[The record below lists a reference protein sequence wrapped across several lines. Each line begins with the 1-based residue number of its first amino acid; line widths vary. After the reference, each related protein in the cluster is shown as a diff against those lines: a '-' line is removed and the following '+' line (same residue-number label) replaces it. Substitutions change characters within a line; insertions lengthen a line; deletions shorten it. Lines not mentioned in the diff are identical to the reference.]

1 MSARLTIPLSRIFSL
16 GRNYSPYIDN
26 NTSKKQNSDIRRYY
40 CSTTDGGGKK
50 FKGNQFCSE
59 CGGELFPVSTIN
71 SSNKFYHCKS
81 CNSVFASTVK
91 QLNQLIE
98 HQEQPRKLPNPREI
112 TQFLDKYV
120 IGQDIAKK
128 VLSTGVYQH
137 YLRVEHNQAQN
148 KTTQLEGNS
157 PNSSSIINIYSN
169 KDAYFDNN
177 NNSMYN
183 RPVIKGSTK
192 DDDDNNIQLDK
203 SNIILLGPSGVGKTH
218 ISKTLAKI
226 LNVPMALC
234 DCTSL
239 TQAGYVGEDVE
250 SVLTKLLINANG
262 NIEKAQQGIVFL
274 DEIDKIASTSDSA
287 NHTFRDVGGEGV
299 QHALLKLC
307 EGTIANVKNG
317 KKTAGGQQDT
327 VQIDTKDILFIGSGA
342 FVGIEKVVAKRFD
355 ERFIGFGGP
364 KQKNENILDKDLSM
378 KEQNERRDKLILKT
392 DQDDLIKYGIIPE
405 LVGRFP
411 IIVPFHSFDKNT
423 LVRILKEPKNSL
435 IQQKQLMFAMY
446 GSNLT
451 FSDEA
456 LEEIAEMALNRKT
469 GARALRSI
477 IERVLREADFVV
489 PESDIVE
496 VHVNKDCVKG
506 KGTYQFT
513 KKNVSPMPVTN
524 NNVKEPK
531 TSHYFSQ
538 KDIEKY
544 KECYNLYIKNEVIK
558 SDSQLRFL
566 MRSLGFS
573 PTLKESKDYI
583 KNYNY
588 NIDFPTF
595 LEILYDNQQKCMP
608 IEEISKGLL
617 VLDTFNES
625 YISVTEL
632 VMMLHNFGEKMSF
645 EEIEGILQDMNVK
658 GNSIPH
664 DILIEYVSSIN

>member
-1 MSARLTIPLSRIFSL
+1 M
-16 GRNYSPYIDN
+16 
-26 NTSKKQNSDIRRYY
+26 
-40 CSTTDGGGKK
+40 
-50 FKGNQFCSE
+50 
-59 CGGELFPVSTIN
+59 
-71 SSNKFYHCKS
+71 
-81 CNSVFASTVK
+81 
-91 QLNQLIE
+91 
-98 HQEQPRKLPNPREI
+98 
-112 TQFLDKYV
+112 DKYV

-148 KTTQLEGNS
+148 KTAQIEGNVS
-157 PNSSSIINIYSN
+157 NSSSIINIYSS
-169 KDAYFDNN
+169 KDGYFDNN
-177 NNSMYN
+177 NSIYN
-183 RPVIKGSTK
+183 RPIIEGTTK
-192 DDDDNNIQLDK
+192 NVDDNNIQLDK

-262 NIEKAQQGIVFL
+262 NVEKAQQGIVFL

-364 KQKNENILDKDLSM
+364 KQQNENILDKDLSM
-378 KEQNERRDKLILKT
+378 KEQNEKRDKLILKT

-446 GSNLT
+446 GSTLT
-451 FSDEA
+451 FSDDA

-477 IERVLREADFVV
+477 IERVLREADFLV

-506 KGTYQFT
+506 KGTYQFK

-524 NNVKEPK
+524 SNNIKEPK
-531 TSHYFSQ
+531 TVA
-538 KDIEKY
+538 I
-544 KECYNLYIKNEVIK
+544 
-558 SDSQLRFL
+558 
-566 MRSLGFS
+566 
-573 PTLKESKDYI
+573 
-583 KNYNY
+583 
-588 NIDFPTF
+588 
-595 LEILYDNQQKCMP
+595 
-608 IEEISKGLL
+608 
-617 VLDTFNES
+617 
-625 YISVTEL
+625 
-632 VMMLHNFGEKMSF
+632 
-645 EEIEGILQDMNVK
+645 
-658 GNSIPH
+658 
-664 DILIEYVSSIN
+664 